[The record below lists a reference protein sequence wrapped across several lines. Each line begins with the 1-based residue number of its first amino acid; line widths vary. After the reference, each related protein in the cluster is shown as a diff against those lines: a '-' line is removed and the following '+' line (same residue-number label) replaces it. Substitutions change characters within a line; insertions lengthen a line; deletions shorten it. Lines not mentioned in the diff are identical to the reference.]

1 MSAKT
6 ALITGASGQDGTLLS
21 EWLTGLGYRVVGIVR
36 EGAQAQVMAASGATL
51 LCADLCDP
59 IAMRAVLERWQPDE
73 IYHLAAYHHSSQE
86 TEVNSELSAMQGMMA
101 TNFTATQ
108 ALAFA
113 VLASGAKPSLVFA
126 GSSQMYTAAGEDH
139 LVCELTPRR
148 PSTFYGRLKSWSA
161 ELLAQLRE
169 DFGLRA
175 GTAILFNHESP
186 LRRSQFVSRKITQAA
201 AAIRLG
207 QSGRLEVLN
216 TRARADWCGAA
227 DVVRALHLMASAPAA
242 RDYVVASGTLHT
254 VEDLLTI
261 AFGHC
266 GLDWREHVVA
276 LEAREQPALCGDPG
290 LIESELGWRR
300 SMSFD
305 DLIRNMVDHDLWLLG
320 AGARSV

>member
-21 EWLTGLGYRVVGIVR
+21 EWLTGLDYRVIGIVR
-36 EGAQAQVMAASGATL
+36 EATRAQVLAASGATL

-59 IAMRAVLERWQPDE
+59 LAMRAVLERWQPDE
-73 IYHLAAYHHSSQE
+73 IYHLAAYHHSFQE
-86 TEVNSELSAMQGMMA
+86 TQVNSELRAVQGMVA

-126 GSSQMYTAAGEDH
+126 GSSQMYSAAGED
-139 LVCELTPRR
+139 LRVCELTPRR

-207 QSGRLEVLN
+207 RSARLEVLN
-216 TRARADWCGAA
+216 TRARVDWCGAA
-227 DVVRALHLMASAPAA
+227 DVVRAMHLMASAPAA

-254 VEDLLTI
+254 VEDLLTV

-266 GLDWREHVVA
+266 GLDWHEHVLA

-300 SMSFD
+300 STSFD